1 MTPSA
6 IWHAYPLGLL
16 GADQSGADRG
26 CQRSLAALE
35 DWLPHV
41 TSLGVDTVLLGPLF
55 SSTSHGY
62 DTIDHRTVD
71 ERIGTNTDLER
82 FIDVASRHGVG
93 VVLDGVFAF
102 AGRDFWRLSEPDELS
117 NPWFARDEAGEF
129 VPWRVSSLVT
139 PSYGSAGYQA
149 YVADVMTAWLDRGV
163 VGWRLDSA
171 WSVPLAFWRRVLA
184 RVRTKHPKAWFVG
197 QSFDD
202 DVPVAINSSSWT
214 TATEY
219 ALMHGLRDW
228 LAGGDPEL
236 ALAAIQ
242 LHARNSVDHTMYTFV
257 GNHDF
262 ARLADVLPADRAA
275 ASFAVLMTLPGIPAI
290 YYGDE
295 IALSAPAWMQ
305 GGSDHL
311 LRPALQP
318 GEMASLDAEQVS
330 LLEAVRGL
338 GRLRRDH
345 AWVRTAQVSQLTI
358 ASGVLTYQVHSPE
371 GALHVKVHP
380 ESAATGDGHD
390 ELNGCIIMSGAG
402 WTITAINPS
411 RDESSLLWSR

>member
-129 VPWRVSSLVT
+129 VPYRIKSLLP
-139 PSYGSAGYQA
+139 PSY
-149 YVADVMTAWLDRGV
+149 
-163 VGWRLDSA
+163 
-171 WSVPLAFWRRVLA
+171 
-184 RVRTKHPKAWFVG
+184 
-197 QSFDD
+197 
-202 DVPVAINSSSWT
+202 
-214 TATEY
+214 
-219 ALMHGLRDW
+219 
-228 LAGGDPEL
+228 
-236 ALAAIQ
+236 
-242 LHARNSVDHTMYTFV
+242 
-257 GNHDF
+257 
-262 ARLADVLPADRAA
+262 
-275 ASFAVLMTLPGIPAI
+275 
-290 YYGDE
+290 
-295 IALSAPAWMQ
+295 
-305 GGSDHL
+305 
-311 LRPALQP
+311 
-318 GEMASLDAEQVS
+318 VS
-330 LLEAVRGL
+330 LI
-338 GRLRRDH
+338 
-345 AWVRTAQVSQLTI
+345 S
-358 ASGVLTYQVHSPE
+358 
-371 GALHVKVHP
+371 
-380 ESAATGDGHD
+380 
-390 ELNGCIIMSGAG
+390 
-402 WTITAINPS
+402 
-411 RDESSLLWSR
+411 